1 MGIDE
6 PLRDSHDGPE
16 SDARERIV
24 PGAKG
29 YTRAQWDAFVHALEA
44 LPEKPRHEQRVTVSD
59 AMKEIRAHITAT
71 QAKGYTLEEI
81 VQEAGRK
88 GLDVSIGAVK
98 YALYRPE
105 PSDAAS
111 RTANPKAPRE
121 ADQCPVRSK
130 LQSRRANAWTTPM
143 TSHDNKGEG
152 VSTSR
157 DRWRF
162 RTRSR
167 LRSDLISKTCRR
179 SVMDTIH
186 PIYLIG
192 GSKGGVGKSM
202 VTLALAD
209 YLQRQGIHAVLL
221 ETDTSNPDVMK
232 ALRDEIKCAAY
243 DLDDADG
250 WIGFVNFCDAHRG
263 AAVIVNTAARNQTG
277 VTRYGGTLAR
287 TLAELERQLVVLW
300 VINRQRDS
308 LELLHI
314 FGQTFPDTLTHVVRN
329 GYFGEPD
336 KFTLYQ
342 ESQLRKAIETK
353 GRSLDFPDLADRV
366 ADELRSQRIS
376 IRKAA
381 EVMQIGQRAELF
393 RWRELCDD
401 MGCVAVRR
409 ARRAS
414 SISEGYLMKRASRTA
429 GQRTAGFY
437 PSISSA
443 LS

>member
-1 MGIDE
+1 
-6 PLRDSHDGPE
+6 
-16 SDARERIV
+16 
-24 PGAKG
+24 
-29 YTRAQWDAFVHALEA
+29 
-44 LPEKPRHEQRVTVSD
+44 
-59 AMKEIRAHITAT
+59 
-71 QAKGYTLEEI
+71 
-81 VQEAGRK
+81 
-88 GLDVSIGAVK
+88 
-98 YALYRPE
+98 
-105 PSDAAS
+105 
-111 RTANPKAPRE
+111 
-121 ADQCPVRSK
+121 
-130 LQSRRANAWTTPM
+130 
-143 TSHDNKGEG
+143 
-152 VSTSR
+152 
-157 DRWRF
+157 
-162 RTRSR
+162 
-167 LRSDLISKTCRR
+167 
-179 SVMDTIH
+179 MDTIY
-186 PIYLIG
+186 PIYLVG

-202 VTLALAD
+202 VALALAD
-209 YLQRQGIHAVLL
+209 YLQRHGIHAVLL

-329 GYFGEPD
+329 GYFGESD

-342 ESQLRKAIETK
+342 ESQLRKAIETI
-353 GRSLDFPDLADRV
+353 GRSLDVPDLADRV

-381 EVMQIGQRAELF
+381 EVMQIGQRAELL

-401 MGCVAVRR
+401 MFSKVI
-409 ARRAS
+409 
-414 SISEGYLMKRASRTA
+414 SIEGI
-429 GQRTAGFY
+429 GHEQ
-437 PSISSA
+437 
-443 LS
+443 